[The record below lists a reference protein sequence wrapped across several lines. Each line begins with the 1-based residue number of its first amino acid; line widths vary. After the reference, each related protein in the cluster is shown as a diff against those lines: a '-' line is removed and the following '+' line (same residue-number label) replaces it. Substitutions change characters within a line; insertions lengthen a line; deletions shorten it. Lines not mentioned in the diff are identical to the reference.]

1 MRKYLIGIST
11 ICLVV
16 AFALCGCSKKAD
28 KKVEDKAE
36 ETVKFEAPENY
47 ASVVQVVINP
57 TVNLYLDADEII
69 LAVEYVNDDAKECY
83 SKIEDKLVG
92 TNLDK
97 GVNVVIETAEADGY
111 LEKNKTVTIDVVETK
126 KKEEKLE
133 ILSVATESAKAY
145 MTEKKIDAEVVMTKT
160 TQKEVDDKV
169 AADKAAEEKAAAEK
183 AAAEKA
189 AAEKAAA
196 EKAAAE
202 KAAAEKAAAEKA
214 AAEKAAAEKAAA
226 EKEKKNPKKN
236 LKKGVEYCIHKPQE
250 EGLMLTGLFITF
262 KTDGRYSYAQVPYT
276 QDDYGE
282 GESVVYNGK
291 TYYEAGG
298 GGGAGAYALTDER
311 ITLTEGLEMVLTM
324 TTDGK
329 LVVEKIISAP
339 DFLKVGD
346 IIKLK

>member
-1 MRKYLIGIST
+1 MRKYLTGILA

-16 AFALCGCSKKAD
+16 VFVLCGCGKKADKKAD
-28 KKVEDKAE
+28 KKVENKAE

-69 LAVEYVNDDAKECY
+69 LAVEYVNKDAQECY

-126 KKEEKLE
+126 KTEEKLE

-145 MTEKKIDAEVVMTKT
+145 MTEKKIDAEVVLTET
-160 TQKEVDDKV
+160 TQKEVDDKI
-169 AADKAAEEKAAAEK
+169 AADKAAE
-183 AAAEKA
+183 
-189 AAEKAAA
+189 EKAAA

-236 LKKGVEYCIHKPQE
+236 LKKGVEYCIHKPQDE
-250 EGLMLTGLFITF
+250 FILTGLFITF
-262 KTDGRYSYAQVPYT
+262 KEDGRYSYAQVPYT
-276 QDDYGE
+276 QEDYGQ
-282 GESVVYNGK
+282 GESIVYNGK

-298 GGGAGAYALTDER
+298 GGGAGAYALTDEK

-329 LVVEKIISAP
+329 LVVEKITSAP

-346 IIKLK
+346 VIKLK

>member
-1 MRKYLIGIST
+1 MKKYLTSILA

-16 AFALCGCSKKAD
+16 AVALCGCGKKADKQAD
-28 KKVEDKAE
+28 KKVENKAE

-69 LAVEYVNDDAKECY
+69 LAVEYVNKDAKECY

-111 LEKNKTVTIDVVETK
+111 LGKNKTVTIDVVETK
-126 KKEEKLE
+126 KTEEKLE

-145 MTEKKIDAEVVMTKT
+145 MTEKKIDAEVVLTET
-160 TQKEVDDKV
+160 TQKEVDDKI

-202 KAAAEKAAAEKA
+202 K
-214 AAEKAAAEKAAA
+214 
-226 EKEKKNPKKN
+226 EKKNPIKN
-236 LKKGVEYCIHKPQE
+236 LKKGVEYCIHKPQDE
-250 EGLMLTGLFITF
+250 FILTGLFITF
-262 KTDGRYSYAQVPYT
+262 KADGRYSYAQVPYT
-276 QDDYGE
+276 QDDYGQ

-298 GGGAGAYALTDER
+298 GGGAGAYTLTDER
-311 ITLTEGLEMVLTM
+311 ITMTEGLELVLTM

-329 LVVEKIISAP
+329 LVVEQITSAP

-346 IIKLK
+346 VIKLK